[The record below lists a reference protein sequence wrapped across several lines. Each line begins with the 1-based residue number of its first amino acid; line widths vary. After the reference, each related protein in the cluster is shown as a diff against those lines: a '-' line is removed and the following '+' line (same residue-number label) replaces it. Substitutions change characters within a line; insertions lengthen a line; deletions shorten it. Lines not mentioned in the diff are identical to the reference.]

1 MRIKPSFGACI
12 ENKYYSKTIS
22 LRQDGGMSKSWIAET
37 YAELTLAPWLFT
49 LLGIKTE
56 EICQKLARFK
66 TERGK
71 GIDKDRLRIR
81 RHFSS

>member
-1 MRIKPSFGACI
+1 
-12 ENKYYSKTIS
+12 
-22 LRQDGGMSKSWIAET
+22 MSKSWIAET

-71 GIDKDRLRIR
+71 GIDKDRLPIR
-81 RHFSS
+81 